1 MNTMKTEERL
11 SKKQIMKLYDI
22 NRKTF
27 EVWVV
32 KYNLPLIVI
41 SDKRKFVRVSDLRV
55 WENGRITS
63 NDMIDY

>member
-1 MNTMKTEERL
+1 MKTEERL

-41 SDKRKFVRVSDLRV
+41 SDKRKFVRVNDLRV

>member
-1 MNTMKTEERL
+1 MKTEERL